1 MHLVISERKLEH
13 IFVLHIYGC
22 NLKLCRSSNVIAIDT
37 FISPRINCFQ
47 RAQIF
52 LEIYE
57 YPRWPADLPGQISF
71 SWICCQGVC
80 EGGPGAGG
88 QANVRAQADLKL
100 VWKSWRRL
108 SSRLQ
113 LTCQSPVSQGLT
125 TPLSHQSTSRPKES
139 QVTPGLIAL

>member
-22 NLKLCRSSNVIAIDT
+22 NLKLCRSSNVLAIDT
-37 FISPRINCFQ
+37 FISPRIKFVYKELKSILRSMN
-47 RAQIF
+47 IH
-52 LEIYE
+52 
-57 YPRWPADLPGQISF
+57 DGLPGQISF

-80 EGGPGAGG
+80 KAGPGAGG
-88 QANVRAQADLKL
+88 QANVRARADLKL

-139 QVTPGLIAL
+139 QVTAGLIAL